1 MINLFKDVQTIV
13 NSGKDG
19 IYTMSDKLNAM
30 GHKDA
35 KYISASGVRYV
46 KVTYKGT
53 PHYVISK
60 NAVEIDEDTQIIGA
74 YAVGVI

>member
-1 MINLFKDVQTIV
+1 MNNLFKDVQTIV

-35 KYISASGVRYV
+35 EYISASGIRYV

-53 PHYVISK
+53 PHYVIAKSG
-60 NAVEIDEDTQIIGA
+60 VEIDADTQIIGP
-74 YAVGVI
+74 YAVGVV